1 MRISRV
7 FYGWWVVGASLTC
20 LVVGIPIVSYT
31 FGNFVKPLHEA
42 FQWSRGQMSLGPS
55 LALLGVTFGQPFL
68 GRLTDRFGARVV
80 ILPCAVGFGASWM
93 ALHSLTASLWHFYLL
108 YFLLGLFGGGV
119 GPVPFAAIL
128 SRWFEK
134 MRGLALGLATVGLS
148 LGGFIMTPLAQH
160 LIATRGWREA
170 YALIGVLVWVIVL
183 PVAGLALRERP
194 ETYGLLP
201 DGERPRTDTME
212 PEGRAS
218 LSGLAFAQAW
228 RTPNFWCLCA
238 AFFLL
243 SIALHGFLIHLI
255 PLLTDRGVS
264 GQKAAFFLS
273 LLAAS
278 SIVGRAVSGYAADK
292 AQAALAMGSKYIAL
306 GSFLCA
312 TAGILFLWQ
321 SQSEAGVY
329 VFALLFG
336 LSTGAEVDLFP
347 YMVSR
352 CFGLKAF
359 AEIYGYTLSAFG

>member
-1 MRISRV
+1 
-7 FYGWWVVGASLTC
+7 
-20 LVVGIPIVSYT
+20 
-31 FGNFVKPLHEA
+31 
-42 FQWSRGQMSLGPS
+42 
-55 LALLGVTFGQPFL
+55 
-68 GRLTDRFGARVV
+68 
-80 ILPCAVGFGASWM
+80 
-93 ALHSLTASLWHFYLL
+93 
-108 YFLLGLFGGGV
+108 
-119 GPVPFAAIL
+119 
-128 SRWFEK
+128 
-134 MRGLALGLATVGLS
+134 
-148 LGGFIMTPLAQH
+148 
-160 LIATRGWREA
+160 
-170 YALIGVLVWVIVL
+170 
-183 PVAGLALRERP
+183 
-194 ETYGLLP
+194 
-201 DGERPRTDTME
+201 ME

-359 AEIYGYTLSAFG
+359 AEIYGYTLSAFGLGGVLGPLLTGLSFDATGSYALALGGGFFLVLTASGFMLPLRALREVSVRQEVYPVRTRQPQTLS